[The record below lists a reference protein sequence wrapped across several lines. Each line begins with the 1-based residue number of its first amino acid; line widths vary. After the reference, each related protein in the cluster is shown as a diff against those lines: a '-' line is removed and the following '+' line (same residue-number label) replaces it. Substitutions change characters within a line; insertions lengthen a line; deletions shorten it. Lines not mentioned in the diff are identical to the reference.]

1 MRRRACTVRC
11 TDRHL
16 GQTHYYMAEVMRP
29 RIGVGYIQGPCP
41 RPTGFAGSKGALVA
55 AQVMTYGR
63 QNNEPAFVQQQ
74 APLGVQ
80 AVIVDDVARIAAMYP
95 GERAFF
101 DA

>member
-1 MRRRACTVRC
+1 M
-11 TDRHL
+11 
-16 GQTHYYMAEVMRP
+16 
-29 RIGVGYIQGPCP
+29 
-41 RPTGFAGSKGALVA
+41 VA

-95 GERAFF
+95 GERAFS